1 MKNHDKVTQ
10 VFDQLCEKYSK
21 NKRYKHFI
29 IHAESMDQTFQYK
42 HVSGV
47 ISSNQKP
54 MTDQIPFNIASVT
67 KLYIAAI
74 IMMLQEEGLLSI
86 NDKLSKYLPQ
96 ETLLNIHKTHTDELT
111 IYHLLSHSS
120 GIPDYLEIKNE
131 HGKTLFD
138 HIVNH
143 GDHYWERKEFF
154 QVIKDHKKSLF
165 PPQPI
170 DSQKKKI
177 RYSDTNYQ
185 LLMEIIEKIT
195 QQSIEEVFEKRI
207 YQPIKLEHTF
217 HEGTKKSLSFHDKA
231 SIWAN
236 DKEMI
241 IPKALSSFKDIY
253 STSGEMI
260 KFMKSL
266 LLGDLFK
273 SKHTTKQMIS
283 NWNTF
288 GFQFIP
294 TSPGWPIQYG
304 LGFMRLKYPKFL
316 PPFKDIPDFYGHTGV
331 TGSWLF
337 YCPAFDLIVAGDVGQ
352 LTASATPFRFMSELI
367 LKLKKVSSS

>member
-1 MKNHDKVTQ
+1 MKNHDKVNC
-10 VFDQLCEKYSK
+10 VFNQLCEKYSK
-21 NKRYKHFI
+21 NKRYKHFVV
-29 IHAESMDQTFQYK
+29 HAESMDQSYQYK
-42 HVSGV
+42 HVSGI

-54 MTDQIPFNIASVT
+54 MTEKIPFNIASVT
-67 KLYIAAI
+67 KLYIATI
-74 IMMLQEEGLLSI
+74 IMMLEEEGLLSI

-96 ETLLNIHKTHTDELT
+96 ETLLNIHKTHEEDLT

-120 GIPDYLEIKNE
+120 GIPDYLEIKNDD
-131 HGKTLFD
+131 GKTLFD
-138 HIVNH
+138 QIVNH

-154 QVIKDHKKSLF
+154 QVIKDHKNSLF

-170 DSQKKKI
+170 NNQKKKI

-195 QQSIEEVFEKRI
+195 QQTIEEVFEKRI
-207 YQPIKLEHTF
+207 YQPIKLKHTY
-217 HEGTKKSLSFHDKA
+217 HEGTKKSLSYLDKA

-253 STSGEMI
+253 STSDEMI
-260 KFMKSL
+260 TFMRAL
-266 LLGDLFK
+266 LQGSLFK
-273 SKHTTKQMIS
+273 SMNTINKMIS

-288 GFQFIP
+288 GFQLIP

-304 LGFMRLKYPKFL
+304 LGFMRFKYPKFL
-316 PPFKDIPDFYGHTGV
+316 LPFKDIPDFYGHTGV